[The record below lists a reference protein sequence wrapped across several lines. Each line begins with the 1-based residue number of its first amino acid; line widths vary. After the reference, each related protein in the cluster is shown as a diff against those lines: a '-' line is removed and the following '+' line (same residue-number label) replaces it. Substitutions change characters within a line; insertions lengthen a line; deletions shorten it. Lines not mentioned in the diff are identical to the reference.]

1 MINIFK
7 ITKDGLKEV
16 SEIEKDCLI
25 NIISPTTEELEK
37 LSNKIN
43 IPLYLLTDPLDIDE
57 RARVEKEENYILT
70 ILRIPYIN
78 EENSDVPFMCLPL
91 GIIISE
97 DLIITICLKEYESFF
112 NILNG
117 KNRKNVFTNK
127 TRYILNIFSKTTL
140 LYLKYLKE
148 INNLTDRIEKELHKS
163 MKNTELIKLLDVEKS
178 LVYFTTSLN
187 SNEIMME
194 RLEKTGVLNLNIED
208 KDLLEDIIIDN
219 RQAIEVANIN
229 TNILS
234 GMMDAFAS
242 VISNNLNVVM
252 KFLTSVTII
261 LMIPMLVVSIMSMN
275 VKLPFQEDPHSFFM
289 ITSISFI
296 LSLIGVIIF
305 LRRKFF

>member
-1 MINIFK
+1 MINIYK
-7 ITKDGLKEV
+7 ITKDGLE
-16 SEIEKDCLI
+16 EINDIEKDCLI
-25 NIISPTTEELEK
+25 NIISPSNEELEK

-57 RARVEKEENYILT
+57 RSRVEKEGNYTLT
-70 ILRIPYIN
+70 ILRMPYFDQ
-78 EENSDVPFMCLPL
+78 ENSDIPFISLPL

-97 DLIITICLKEYESFF
+97 DFIITVCLKDYVSIF

-117 KNRKNVFTNK
+117 KNRKNVFVNK
-127 TRYILNIFSKTTL
+127 TKYVLNIFSKTTL

-148 INNLTDRIEKELHKS
+148 INNMTDKIEKELQKS
-163 MKNTELIKLLDVEKS
+163 MKNTELIKLLNIEKS

-187 SNEIMME
+187 SNELMME
-194 RLEKTGVLNLNIED
+194 RLEKTGVLNLNLED

-275 VKLPFQEDPHSFFM
+275 VKLPFQENPHSFFM

-296 LSLIGVIIF
+296 ASLIGVVIF
-305 LRRKFF
+305 LKRKLF